1 MTTLRA
7 VLIQSQDTPIVQTD
21 LYVSTGVT
29 STIDKLTA
37 TNTAATTQSISVN
50 LIPSAGAAG
59 ANNLIAKTISILAG
73 QSYQFPEIVGHDL
86 APGDKISAI
95 ASLAGITI
103 RCSGRVTTPN

>member
-1 MTTLRA
+1 MTTQRA

-21 LYVSTGVT
+21 LYTSTGVT

-37 TNTAATTQSISVN
+37 TNTTAGTLTISIN

-59 ANNLIAKTISILAG
+59 ATNLIAKTISILAA

-86 APGDKISAI
+86 APGDKISGI
-95 ASLAGITI
+95 ASATGSTV
-103 RCSGRVTTPN
+103 RCSGRITTPN